1 MTMLTKDKI
10 EDYAARIAD
19 PELVGIPK
27 AMTQII
33 GHLDGDDMQ
42 AVLTRAEEIA
52 IVLGKAAFAE
62 ADELEAFV
70 RLRRASRH

>member
-1 MTMLTKDKI
+1 
-10 EDYAARIAD
+10 
-19 PELVGIPK
+19 
-27 AMTQII
+27 MTQII